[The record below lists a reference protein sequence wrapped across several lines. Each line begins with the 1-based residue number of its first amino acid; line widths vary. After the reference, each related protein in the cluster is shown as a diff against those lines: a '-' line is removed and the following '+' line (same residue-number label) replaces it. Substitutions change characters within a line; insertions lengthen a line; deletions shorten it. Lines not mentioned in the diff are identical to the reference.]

1 MLITGYWK
9 KRSVINKLISYSYA
23 KLCLLV
29 GSGLKLGPIA
39 TIDEVGLA
47 FIAIR
52 ETISRNF
59 EIRIGIEGI
68 VYSYFIFMALIG
80 FLTSFSLNSFRLLP
94 LLFSLLLI
102 RNWRAIKVM
111 DLYGIILYRIIIGY
125 MSFLLIIPFA
135 ALFVAGL
142 EVAWWQDWLLTG
154 TAYANFSA
162 YLCALI
168 VIQRSDTPFIVKI
181 LSPAI
186 IFGIAIATDSRATV
200 FFAGLSMIHLITKD
214 TRRWLLVSIGLFIPI
229 ALMVTLLPRHDLLEY
244 GINVGVADAL
254 VNAVVEDNESDE
266 GRKRQ
271 NKSMLRYIELS
282 PWQSIFGGGAYSH
295 QTSML
300 NYGVP
305 ADTTGIV
312 RPTGLPVV
320 LFDYG
325 ILGMVFLVLL
335 CVRSSGILIK
345 YGENLPEAIYL
356 CIVPFVALLYL
367 GITNLLDM
375 VLFWMV
381 INGSIGHAF
390 LVKK

>member
-381 INGSIGHAF
+381 INGSICHAF
-390 LVKK
+390 FVRK